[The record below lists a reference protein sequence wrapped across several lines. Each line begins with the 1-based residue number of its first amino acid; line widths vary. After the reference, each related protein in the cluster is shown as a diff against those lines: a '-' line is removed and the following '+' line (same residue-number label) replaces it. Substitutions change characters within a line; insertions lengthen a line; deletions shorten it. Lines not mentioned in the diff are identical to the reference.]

1 MMSLTNSHGI
11 DGYATPME
19 ILLIVALAVLVG
31 VVLLRRRWSGRAPDT
46 DLSTGNPPSSKN
58 IDDI

>member
-1 MMSLTNSHGI
+1 
-11 DGYATPME
+11 ME
-19 ILLIVALAVLVG
+19 ILIIIGLVVLVALVIAG
-31 VVLLRRRWSGRAPDT
+31 RRFRGRGQDT